1 MARVFGTRIKES
13 ARMSSSSKHYM
24 RWPLVIFAVALMSTA
39 AFAWQL
45 WQTVQAK
52 DQERFERRAAI
63 AQNSLRDHISTCI
76 TLLRGAAGLFAGS
89 DDVRR
94 EELRAYVERL
104 ELERYPG
111 VLGIGWS
118 LRIPASAKNNVIT
131 ATRKQWSSSF
141 DIWPPGE
148 RPEYHAVLYLEALDQ
163 LNQAAI
169 GYDMFTQPIRRAA
182 MERARDIG
190 SAAASAKLMLL
201 YEIDKQR
208 QPSFLIYVPVYR
220 GGAVPETVAERRAKL
235 VGFLYSP
242 YHAGRLMSNILSAE
256 EWDPYLNY
264 RIFDGTEVNPDALL
278 YQSDT
283 EDVELAPRFTKT
295 AMMDVAGR
303 SWTIVFASTPAFERA
318 TEERL
323 PLIVLA
329 SGVLISF
336 MLAGGA
342 WWQARARVAAEQS
355 ANALRESQREL
366 MEQREWLQT
375 TFASMGDALI
385 TTDKA
390 GIVTYLNPVAVTLTG
405 WALTEA
411 QGKPLESV
419 FHIINEKTRAAAEN
433 PVVKVLRGGKM
444 IGLANHT
451 LLVDKDGKER
461 PIDDSAA
468 PILDQ
473 QGRIN
478 GVVLIFHD
486 VTRQRQAERALE
498 RSEAHY
504 RRLFET
510 AGDGVFLLNMETGR
524 IVDANPNMAKLAG
537 PRSELLGKQLWE
549 IGLFPDADANR
560 AAFREFK
567 EKDYIRYERLPLVSP
582 DGNRRDVEL
591 VCSAYGAGDN
601 QVMQCNVRDITERKR
616 MEDTLRESEELYRS
630 LTEISPQGVWMTE
643 PDGVLLYINQY
654 WIEYSGMSLEQCAAE
669 GWMQQV
675 HPDDR
680 ERVSES
686 WQHALVAGTAYEV
699 EARFRRAADGQY
711 RWHLVRG
718 VPVCDDDGRIEKWLG
733 VVVDIHQR
741 TLAEAAM
748 AQLGAI
754 VESSDDA
761 IIGIDLDGMITSW
774 NAGAERLYGYN
785 APEVIGKP
793 ISILIPPGHMD
804 EELAFLEKL
813 RGGVG
818 IAHYET
824 ERMRKGGRVL
834 QVALTISPIKNRA
847 GRVIGSSKVARDI
860 SERKHAE
867 RERAEL
873 LMREQ
878 ALRTQAEAASRAK
891 DDFLATLSH
900 ELRTPLNAI
909 LGWVQT
915 LNSGKTDKETRVR
928 AMQAIEQSA
937 WAQAKLI
944 GDLLNVS
951 DIIAGRL
958 RLDVKPL
965 NLPSVIGEAVESL
978 LPAIEAKEIDFATRF
993 DPAAES
999 FNGDAARI
1007 QQIIWN
1013 LVSNAVKFT
1022 PRRGQVRLALT
1033 RYESHI
1039 EITVEDN
1046 GDGISATFLPH
1057 VFHRFR
1063 QADSSSKRKHGGL
1076 GLGLAIVRHLVELHG
1091 GTVEAESPG
1100 AGQGARFTVRLPVR
1114 VLTPVEQMVQTEQP
1128 PPVATIPVTRLRRLD
1143 GLRILS
1149 VDDDHTS
1156 REMLQVALQRAGAEV
1171 ISAASAAEALKLFQ
1185 RLRPDVLI
1193 SDIGLPDED
1202 GYDLLRAVR
1211 ALPLEAGGATP
1222 AIALSGYVSAQDRLA
1237 TETIGYQAF
1246 VSKPVNLTELIDAII
1261 RLSHGPRQPMTGEY
1275 PQQEKAPS

>member
-1 MARVFGTRIKES
+1 
-13 ARMSSSSKHYM
+13 MSSSPKHYM

-52 DQERFERRAAI
+52 DQERFERKVAT
-63 AQNSLRDHISTCI
+63 AQNSLADNISACI

-89 DDVRR
+89 DAVRR
-94 EELRAYVERL
+94 DELRAYVERL
-104 ELERYPG
+104 DLTRSPG

-118 LRIPASAKNNVIT
+118 LRVPASAKNDVIT
-131 ATRKQWSSSF
+131 ATRNQWSASF
-141 DIWPPGE
+141 DIWPNGE
-148 RPEYHAVLYLEALDQ
+148 RPEYHAILYLEPLSQ

-169 GYDMFTQPIRRAA
+169 GYDMFTQQTRRTA
-182 MERARDIG
+182 MERARDGG

-201 YEIDKQR
+201 YEIDKQQ
-208 QPSFLIYVPVYR
+208 QPGFLIYVPVYR
-220 GGAVPETVAERRAKL
+220 GGAVPETVTERRAKL

-242 YHAGRLMSNILSAE
+242 YHASQLISDILTAKES
-256 EWDPYLNY
+256 DPYLNY

-283 EDVELAPRFTKT
+283 EDVDHAPRFTGT
-295 AMMDVAGR
+295 AMMNVAGR
-303 SWTIVFASTPAFERA
+303 PWTIVFGSTPAFER
-318 TEERL
+318 TTDEHL
-323 PLIVLA
+323 PLIVLV

-342 WWQARARVAAEQS
+342 WWQARARAAAEQS

-375 TFASMGDALI
+375 TFASLGDALI

-390 GIVTYLNPVAVTLTG
+390 GLVTYLNPVAVTLTG
-405 WALTEA
+405 WSLTEA

-419 FHIINEKTRAAAEN
+419 FHIINEKTRVAAEN
-433 PVVKVLRGGKM
+433 PVAKVLRDGKV

-451 LLVDKDGKER
+451 LLVAKDGTEC

-473 QGRIN
+473 RGRIS

-486 VTRQRQAERALE
+486 VTRQRQIVQALE
-498 RSEAHY
+498 RSESY
-504 RRLFET
+504 
-510 AGDGVFLLNMETGR
+510 
-524 IVDANPNMAKLAG
+524 
-537 PRSELLGKQLWE
+537 
-549 IGLFPDADANR
+549 
-560 AAFREFK
+560 
-567 EKDYIRYERLPLVSP
+567 
-582 DGNRRDVEL
+582 
-591 VCSAYGAGDN
+591 
-601 QVMQCNVRDITERKR
+601 
-616 MEDTLRESEELYRS
+616 YRS
-630 LTEISPQGVWMTE
+630 LIEISPQGVWMTN
-643 PDGVLLYINQY
+643 PDGALLYVNQY
-654 WIEYSGMSLEQCAAE
+654 WLDYCGLSLEENAQE
-669 GWMQQV
+669 WMEQI
-675 HPDDR
+675 HPDDHQ
-680 ERVSES
+680 RVRES
-686 WQHALVAGTAYEV
+686 WQHALAGGAVYEA
-699 EARFRRAADGQY
+699 EARFRHAADNQY
-711 RWHLVRG
+711 RWHLIRAAPVR
-718 VPVCDDDGRIEKWLG
+718 DDSDRIEKWLG

-741 TLAEAAM
+741 KLAETAM
-748 AQLGAI
+748 ARLGAI

-761 IIGIDLDGMITSW
+761 IIGMDLEGMITSW
-774 NAGAERLYGYN
+774 NAGAERLYSYK
-785 APEVIGKP
+785 APEVIGKA
-793 ISILIPPGHMD
+793 ISILIPAGHMD

-813 RGGVG
+813 RSGEG

-824 ERMRKGGRVL
+824 ERMRKGGQL
-834 QVALTISPIKNRA
+834 LHVALTISPIKNRA

-873 LMREQ
+873 LAREQ
-878 ALRTQAEAASRAK
+878 ALRAQAEAASRAK

-915 LNSGKTDKETRVR
+915 LNGGKTDKETRVR

-937 WAQAKLI
+937 WAQARLI

-951 DIIAGRL
+951 DIVAGRL

-965 NLPSVIGEAVESL
+965 NLASVIGEAVESL
-978 LPAIEAKEIDFATRF
+978 LPAIEAKEIDFTTRF

-1033 RYESHI
+1033 RYESYV

-1046 GDGISATFLPH
+1046 GDGIGATFLPH
-1057 VFHRFR
+1057 VFQRFR

-1091 GTVEAESPG
+1091 GTAEAESPG
-1100 AGQGARFTVRLPVR
+1100 AGQGTRFTVRLPVR
-1114 VLTPVEQMVQTEQP
+1114 VLTPVEQMEQTEQP
-1128 PPVATIPVTRLRRLD
+1128 PPAAIIPVTRLRRLD

-1171 ISAASAAEALKLFQ
+1171 TSATSAAEALKSLQ
-1185 RLRPDVLI
+1185 RLQPDVLI

-1222 AIALSGYVSAQDRLA
+1222 AIALTGYASAQDRLA
-1237 TETIGYQAF
+1237 TETVGYQAF
-1246 VSKPVNLTELIDAII
+1246 VPKPVNLTDLIDAII
-1261 RLSHGPRQPMTGEY
+1261 RLSHGPRQPMTEEN

>member
-1 MARVFGTRIKES
+1 MARLFGTRIKES

-63 AQNSLRDHISTCI
+63 AQNSLTDNISAYI

-89 DDVRR
+89 DEVRR
-94 EELRAYVERL
+94 DELRAYVERL
-104 ELERYPG
+104 DLKRYPG

-118 LRIPASAKNNVIT
+118 LRVPASAKNDVIT
-131 ATRKQWSSSF
+131 ATRNQWSASF
-141 DIWPPGE
+141 DIWPHGK
-148 RPEYHAVLYLEALDQ
+148 RPEYHAILYLEPFDQ

-169 GYDMFTQPIRRAA
+169 GYDMSTQRTRRAA
-182 MERARDIG
+182 MERARDSG

-208 QPSFLIYVPVYR
+208 QPGFIIYVPVYR
-220 GGAVPETVAERRAKL
+220 HGAVPETVTERRARL

-242 YHAGRLMSNILSAE
+242 YHASRMISDILTAKG
-256 EWDPYLNY
+256 WDHYLNY

-283 EDVELAPRFTKT
+283 EDVDHAPRFTKT

-303 SWTIVFASTPAFERA
+303 PWTIVFASTPAFERT

-390 GIVTYLNPVAVTLTG
+390 GIVTYLNPVAVSLTG

-411 QGKPLESV
+411 QGQPLESV
-419 FHIINEKTRAAAEN
+419 FHIINEKTHAAAEN
-433 PVVKVLRGGKM
+433 PVVKILRDGKV

-451 LLVDKDGKER
+451 LLVAKDGKER

-473 QGRIN
+473 QGHIN

-486 VTRQRQAERALE
+486 VTRQRQVERVLE
-498 RSEAHY
+498 KSEAHY

-537 PRSELLGKQLWE
+537 PRNELLGKQLWE
-549 IGLFPDADANR
+549 IGLFPDAEANR
-560 AAFREFK
+560 AAFQEFK
-567 EKDYIRYERLPLVSP
+567 EKDYIHYERLPLVSP

-591 VCSAYGAGDN
+591 VCNAYGADDK
-601 QVMQCNVRDITERKR
+601 QIMQCNIRDITERKR
-616 MEDTLRESEELYRS
+616 TEDALRESEELYRS
-630 LTEISPQGVWMTE
+630 LIEISPQGVWMTD
-643 PDGVLLYINQY
+643 PDGVLLYINPY
-654 WIEYSGMSLEQCAAE
+654 WIEYSGMSLEQSAVE
-669 GWMQQV
+669 GWVKQV

-680 ERVSES
+680 ERVSKS

-699 EARFRRAADGQY
+699 EARFRRADDQY

-718 VPVCDDDGRIEKWLG
+718 MPVCDGVGRIEKWLG

-741 TLAEAAM
+741 TLAETAM
-748 AQLGAI
+748 ARLGAI

-761 IIGIDLDGMITSW
+761 IIGMDLEGMITSW

-793 ISILIPPGHMD
+793 ISILIPAGHMD
-804 EELAFLEKL
+804 EELEFLEKL
-813 RGGVG
+813 RGGEG

-824 ERMRKGGRVL
+824 ERMRKGGQVL
-834 QVALTISPIKNRA
+834 HVALTISPIKNRA

-937 WAQAKLI
+937 WAQARMI

-965 NLPSVIGEAVESL
+965 NLASVIGEAVESL

-1033 RYESHI
+1033 RYESHV

-1114 VLTPVEQMVQTEQP
+1114 VLTPVEQMAQTEQTP
-1128 PPVATIPVTRLRRLD
+1128 PTATIPVTRLRRLD

-1149 VDDDHTS
+1149 VDDDRTS

-1171 ISAASAAEALKLFQ
+1171 TSAASAAEALKSFQ

-1222 AIALSGYVSAQDRLA
+1222 AIALTGYVSAQDRLA
-1237 TETIGYQAF
+1237 TETVGYQAF
-1246 VSKPVNLTELIDAII
+1246 VSKPVNLTDLIDAII
-1261 RLSHGPRQPMTGEY
+1261 RLSHGARQPMTGET